1 MLTRD
6 VDPWTNVYVDRN
18 AMPPCWY
25 SRFLVHMTIV
35 QELLAGTFG
44 GGLQAIVGHP
54 LDLLKTRMQ
63 NTPHEYSSFLQSTK
77 LIFHK
82 EGIAGFFRG
91 LSVPLLNCGVTNAAL
106 FCFYSSSK
114 RIVASISGTAT
125 VEELTLPHICV
136 SSWLASPFYCFILC
150 PIEVLKVNVQTRTYA
165 SPWQAI
171 QALGPKGL
179 YRGYL
184 PTLGTRI
191 TGSPAYFCT
200 YETLKSFLLQHD
212 LVEEQNPSAIG
223 LICGF
228 FAGIA
233 FWSIN
238 YPLDTIKTK
247 CQIDKHHTGPFHTGV
262 GLLRHEGMAGLY
274 RGFIPCILRAGPAN
288 AVAFAGFEFGMRQL
302 TY

>member
-1 MLTRD
+1 
-6 VDPWTNVYVDRN
+6 
-18 AMPPCWY
+18 
-25 SRFLVHMTIV
+25 MTIV